1 MAKKDV
7 KQKKTPAE
15 KSQKF
20 KLQLPEFLQGLSRET
35 LINLGITSVV
45 ALFVFF
51 SIGYGALNNRDLF
64 SKALVAKQG

>member
-35 LINLGITSVV
+35 LINLGIQVS
-45 ALFVFF
+45 
-51 SIGYGALNNRDLF
+51 
-64 SKALVAKQG
+64 